1 MKKKLKDFE
10 KRLENIKYKTA
21 KKNNKKSQSLNLRN
35 LGLYL
40 RSGLELFAS
49 IVVGLVIGIVMD
61 KYFETSPLFLII
73 FLMLGFAS
81 GIMNVYRSVKKL
93 GFEVGFK
100 KKNDKLR

>member
-73 FLMLGFAS
+73 FLVLGFAS

-93 GFEVGFK
+93 GF
-100 KKNDKLR
+100 